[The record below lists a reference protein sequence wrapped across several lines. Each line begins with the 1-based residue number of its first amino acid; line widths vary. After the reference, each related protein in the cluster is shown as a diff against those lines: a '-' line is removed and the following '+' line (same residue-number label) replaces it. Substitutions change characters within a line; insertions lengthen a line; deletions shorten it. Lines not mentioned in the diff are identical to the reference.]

1 MRKCYTISSNLSKYC
16 CFCVFM
22 GGRTSCSHML
32 QPSTAGRRLE
42 RFSAGFRP
50 IPLLL
55 VESWV
60 QSSGVYFRMAV
71 AGCHR
76 VHAGAFTDENAH
88 QGLFSCPS
96 RDYLKDHEETGHAD
110 NLNIQ
115 CEASRRTSPQNVLQ
129 RSGSCLIIRCRR
141 PCVKARSCPRSSSVC
156 GARTEKRGRPFIG
169 RPQKGYL
176 YRFRFI

>member
-22 GGRTSCSHML
+22 GGGAPPALICSNLRPPVEGWSVFPLVSGLSLYFWSKVGYNRREFISVWLWLAVTGYMLGRLRMRT
-32 QPSTAGRRLE
+32 PS
-42 RFSAGFRP
+42 
-50 IPLLL
+50 
-55 VESWV
+55 ESGGEV
-60 QSSGVYFRMAV
+60 GPGGGDLAR
-71 AGCHR
+71 
-76 VHAGAFTDENAH
+76 

-115 CEASRRTSPQNVLQ
+115 CEASRRTFPQNVLQ

-141 PCVKARSCPRSSSVC
+141 PCVKAR
-156 GARTEKRGRPFIG
+156 
-169 RPQKGYL
+169 
-176 YRFRFI
+176 